1 MLEFNAKLMNHVGNA
16 DSTASAMIPRE
27 RLLQAELAASEQRS
41 LQQSP
46 AGKKLTLSLQVSYQA
61 CCWQLLSFAVRNERA
76 SPSIAAGCTVTGI
89 LEPL

>member
-46 AGKKLTLSLQVSYQA
+46 AGK
-61 CCWQLLSFAVRNERA
+61 N
-76 SPSIAAGCTVTGI
+76 
-89 LEPL
+89 